1 MLRCA
6 ALVRE
11 HTRVSA
17 GVCTRLCET
26 PIFCSGPAVKDQ
38 DGEPALTL
46 PEARRMINAQ
56 LGMHHCI
63 IINWWD
69 WSGKSGQQGLAT
81 THSHNFLK
89 GFAFEKDF

>member
-1 MLRCA
+1 MLVKNAFHVGSHIQPFPRKTESQFMLRCA

-63 IINWWD
+63 IIN
-69 WSGKSGQQGLAT
+69 
-81 THSHNFLK
+81 
-89 GFAFEKDF
+89 

>member
-11 HTRVSA
+11 HTSVSA
-17 GVCTRLCET
+17 GACTRLCET
-26 PIFCSGPAVKDQ
+26 PGFCSGPAVKDQ

-46 PEARRMINAQ
+46 PEARRMINAK
-56 LGMHHCI
+56 LGMHHCM
-63 IINWWD
+63 
-69 WSGKSGQQGLAT
+69 AT